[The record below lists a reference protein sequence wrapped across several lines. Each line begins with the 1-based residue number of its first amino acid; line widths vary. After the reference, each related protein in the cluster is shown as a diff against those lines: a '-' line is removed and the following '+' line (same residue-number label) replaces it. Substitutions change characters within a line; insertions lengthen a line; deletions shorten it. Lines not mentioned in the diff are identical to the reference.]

1 MKKVISILLALALVL
16 SFASCSAFEINE
28 EKDNEAV
35 IAKVGD
41 TEYLKK
47 EFNDY
52 KKFLNVVYAMND
64 SAVSDDKDSQEY
76 FKQSSYEEYI
86 YLLLAQKECEAKA
99 MEVDNAEVDKAVDEL
114 ITDLKEKYPSEGEL
128 NDLVERNGIADMD
141 AFKVLAKDC
150 LTLSEYG
157 NMYMGE
163 DFDKSYVADAEIF
176 TVNGEAV
183 NRATLT
189 HYVILEILNSY
200 LTTGQPAQTQ
210 EQFDELYAKA
220 SRQIAD
226 DMAVVAYAKENNI
239 TVTDEEIK
247 TAMESVNQV
256 LEVNK
261 EQIVQMRDSYYVSEE
276 DIDSAMDLMGKAAA
290 LGKKINDMLAEEF
303 KPSEDKLKAYY
314 DENISKYDESTISS
328 YHILTEDEAYAK
340 ELTNKAGTTKESY
353 MKLYDSLEGD
363 EKIVQKSDLGEGK
376 KSTYVKEFGDPVF
389 EMEVGEVKGN
399 IKSEFGYHLVYV
411 YDKKVVPA
419 KAFEELKETV
429 IADYI
434 AQNNQSDITAKYDE
448 ITDGFE
454 IESDKLSY
462 SDPASVDIS
471 KYLKDKYKIEL
482 FEKDALR

>member
-1 MKKVISILLALALVL
+1 MLAFALVL

-28 EKDNEAV
+28 EKDNKAV
-35 IAKVGD
+35 IAKIGD

-64 SAVSDDKDSQEY
+64 SAVADDKDAQEY
-76 FKQSSYEEYI
+76 FKLSAYDEYV

-99 MEVDNAEVDKAVDEL
+99 MEVDNAEVDKAVEEL
-114 ITDLKEKYPSEGEL
+114 ITNLKEKYPTDGEL
-128 NDLVERNGIADMD
+128 SDLVQRYNIADMD
-141 AFKVLAKDC
+141 AFKVLAKEC
-150 LTLSEYG
+150 ITLSEYG

-176 TVNGEAV
+176 TVNGESV

-200 LTTGQPAQTQ
+200 LTTGQSVQTQ
-210 EQFDELYAKA
+210 EQFDEIYAKA
-220 SRQIAD
+220 SRKIAD

-239 TVTDEEIK
+239 TVTDDEIK
-247 TAMESVNQV
+247 AAMESINQV

-276 DIDSAMDLMGKAAA
+276 DIADAIDLMGKGAAI
-290 LGKKINDMLAEEF
+290 GKKINDMLAEEF
-303 KPSEDKLKAYY
+303 KPSDADLKAYY
-314 DENISKYDESTISS
+314 EKNINKYDESTISS

-353 MKLYDSLEGD
+353 MKLYDSLDGD
-363 EKIVQKSDLGEGK
+363 AKIVQKSDLGEGK
-376 KSTYVKEFGDPVF
+376 KSTYVKEFADPVF

-419 KAFEELKETV
+419 KAFEEVKETV
-429 IADYI
+429 TNSYI
-434 AQNNQSDITAKYDE
+434 AENNQDDITAKYEE
-448 ITDGFE
+448 ITGDFK

-462 SDPASVDIS
+462 SDPASVDIN
-471 KYLKDKYKIEL
+471 KYLKDKYEIEL
-482 FEKDALR
+482 FEKDAIR